1 MDVESTALPGVL
13 LVKPRVFGDDRGFF
27 LETYN
32 ETRYREAGIDVSFV
46 QDNHSCSRQGTLRGL
61 HFQTTNV
68 QDKLVWAIQGE
79 IFDVAVD
86 VRRSSPHFGKWVGA
100 RLSAENKHQL
110 FVPKGFAHGFCV
122 LSETAEVMYKC
133 SDVYAPGAEGGILWN
148 DPTLNI
154 DWPIKEPILSPKD
167 EVLPRFEDAQ
177 LFD

>member
-46 QDNHSCSRQGTLRGL
+46 QDNHSFSRQGTLRGL